1 MRFRV
6 AYAPAAEQAL
16 GKLPD
21 PDRFRAAVARTIGAD
36 PYAHDSASVGG
47 DRDRREA
54 VVERVI
60 LRYVIS
66 AGILTV
72 TVVRLIPEP

>member
-1 MRFRV
+1 MKYRI

-16 GKLPD
+16 GKLAGPD
-21 PDRFRAAVARTIGAD
+21 AFRAAVARTIGAQ
-36 PYAHDSASVGG
+36 PYGHGSTQVDG

-54 VVERVI
+54 VVSGAI
-60 LRYVIS
+60 IRYVVS

-72 TVVRLIPEP
+72 TVVRLVPAP